1 MDRREMLQ
9 ILATV
14 PLAHAFGIP
23 AGALERA
30 AAQAAQA
37 AQDPAS
43 FIAQF
48 FTPHELRTVTVLA
61 DLVIPRDE
69 RSGSASDAGVP
80 AFIDFMMIDRPQM
93 QASIRD
99 GLTWLDAETRR
110 RFDRAFIDATAAQQA
125 AILDDIAWPARAPEP
140 MQAGVAFFNRFRDLV
155 ASGFWSSKIGV
166 EDLRYMG
173 NTVVPQWNGCPDE
186 ALQHLGVTYAD

>member
-43 FIAQF
+43 FVAQC
-48 FTPHELRTVTVLA
+48 FTPHEL
-61 DLVIPRDE
+61 
-69 RSGSASDAGVP
+69 
-80 AFIDFMMIDRPQM
+80 
-93 QASIRD
+93 
-99 GLTWLDAETRR
+99 
-110 RFDRAFIDATAAQQA
+110 
-125 AILDDIAWPARAPEP
+125 RAPEP

>member
-43 FIAQF
+43 FVAQF

-125 AILDDIAWPARAPEP
+125 AILDDIAWPVRAPEP